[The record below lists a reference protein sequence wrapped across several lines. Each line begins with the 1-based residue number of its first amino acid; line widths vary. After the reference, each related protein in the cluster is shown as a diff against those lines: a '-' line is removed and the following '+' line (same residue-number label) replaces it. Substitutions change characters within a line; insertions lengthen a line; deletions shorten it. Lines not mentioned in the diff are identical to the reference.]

1 MASRVLWVTIRLVV
15 DALSAV
21 DGGAGG
27 GDTLLLHRG
36 LLVGVAE
43 GLVHC
48 LVVIGTIDMAGDFP
62 HTTSHRTLG
71 GRKEE
76 H

>member
-1 MASRVLWVTIRLVV
+1 MASRVVRVAVRLVV

-36 LLVGVAE
+36 LLVGVAK
-43 GLVHC
+43 GLVHR
-48 LVVIGTIDMAGDFP
+48 LVVIGTIDMAADFP
-62 HTTSHRTLG
+62 HTTSH
-71 GRKEE
+71 
-76 H
+76 